1 MERIAER
8 GAFLGPRTSTKKNGL
23 GAEWWGSLA
32 GGGGGDVGLGWV
44 WSWLVIL
51 AGVENGNVELLQC
64 PGMYGAVR
72 DN

>member
-1 MERIAER
+1 MISGR
-8 GAFLGPRTSTKKNGL
+8 S
-23 GAEWWGSLA
+23 
-32 GGGGGDVGLGWV
+32 GGGLLLGGGADVRLGR
-44 WSWLVIL
+44 SWLVIL